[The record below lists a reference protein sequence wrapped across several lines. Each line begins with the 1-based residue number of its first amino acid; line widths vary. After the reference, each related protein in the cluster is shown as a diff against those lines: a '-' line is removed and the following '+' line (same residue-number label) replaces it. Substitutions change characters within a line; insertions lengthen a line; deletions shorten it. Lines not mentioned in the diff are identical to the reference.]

1 MNPRMTKLSIAL
13 MQVLGVGLAAGVV
26 ALPAMA
32 QQPASKERIE
42 VTGSNIK
49 RVEGES
55 ALPVTVITREE
66 IQNSGV
72 TTVQDILDRLP
83 TNMSFGS
90 FNEAGGEGS
99 ALVGFTGASL
109 RGFGTNRTL
118 VLINGK
124 RVAPYAL
131 SNQIGGGADLS
142 AIPVSVI
149 ERVEILKDGAS
160 AVYGTDAI
168 AGVINFI
175 LRKDFRGIEATG
187 SVLDTE
193 HGGARQTRFS
203 GSIGMGDL
211 SKDRFNIFFTADHLK
226 QDPLKAS
233 QRPFSDTA
241 YLPALG
247 YDRTSGNSLPAN
259 ISQPGGFSGTRN
271 PTIPFPGGASSTSCI
286 PPFSF
291 PTAGSPFQCRFDF
304 ASVIETIPNF
314 TKDNFMGRA
323 AIQLAPN
330 HQAFVE
336 ASYYKGVFDQRIS
349 PTPAGAGDVQES
361 LANATL
367 SPSSPF
373 YPTAYIASLPNGNI
387 HLPVLLSWRTLELGP
402 RWDEAKVNQSRF
414 VAGLQG
420 LIANWDYSTSLNY
433 TENQQTD
440 TYKGGYVS
448 ENGLGALIQNG
459 TVNPFGFNTPAALAA
474 MQATQILG
482 DASKNKAK
490 NYGWDAK
497 ISNEL
502 MQLPGGPLA
511 VALGVDYRKEKLD
524 LINSAFLSS
533 GDVWGG
539 AGAIPSLTGVDR
551 TVSAVFGE
559 VNVPILR
566 NLEMNVAARLDH
578 YSDFGSTTNPKVTL
592 RWTPTR
598 ELLLRAA
605 YGTGFRAPTLYD
617 LFQPFLITN
626 TAGSYDDPLRCPTTG
641 LVTDCN
647 LQFNAKQGGN
657 AALQP
662 EKSKQWYAGLV
673 WEPNNQMS
681 VGVDYFKIYIRNL
694 ITAISD
700 STIFSDFARYAPTQ
714 VVRGPVDPHFPNL
727 PGPILFV
734 LENTVNVG
742 KQSTSGV
749 DVDLTYRFPSTSV
762 GRVTAKYN
770 ATYTLSWKQQTFD
783 STDYPDFVGQGGS
796 LTGFQA
802 IPRYRHYA
810 TIDWNSGPWG
820 ATLAQNFQDSYK
832 EADFV
837 TGGERRVA
845 PYEIYDIQGRWSG
858 MKNLTLKLGIRNLL
872 DRAPPL
878 SNQENTFQAGYD
890 PSYGDPRGRM
900 YYGTITVSF
909 K

>member
-13 MQVLGVGLAAGVV
+13 MQVLGVGFAAGVV

-32 QQPASKERIE
+32 QQPAARERIE

-49 RVEGES
+49 RVEGET

-72 TTVQDILDRLP
+72 QTVQDILERLP

-99 ALVGFTGASL
+99 LLVGFTGASL

-175 LRKDFRGIEATG
+175 LRKDFRGVEATATL
-187 SVLDTE
+187 LDTE
-193 HGGARQTRFS
+193 HGGARQTRYTAS
-203 GSIGMGDL
+203 LGLGDL
-211 SKDRFNIFFTADHLK
+211 SKDRWNVFFTADHLK
-226 QDPLKAS
+226 QDPLKAADRAIS
-233 QRPFSDTA
+233 HTA
-241 YLPALG
+241 YIPGLG

-271 PTIPFPGGASSTSCI
+271 PTIPFPGGATSSSCL

-304 ASVIETIPNF
+304 ASVIEIIPNF

-323 AIQLAPN
+323 AIQLAPD

-336 ASYYKGVFDQRIS
+336 ASYYKGTFDNRIS
-349 PTPAGAGDVQES
+349 PTPAGPGTVHFS
-361 LANATL
+361 VNNATVF
-367 SPSSPF
+367 PGTPF
-373 YPTAYIASLPNGNI
+373 YPTAYIASLPGGNI
-387 HLPVLLSWRTLELGP
+387 HLPILVSYRTIELGP
-402 RWDEAKVNQSRF
+402 RFDEANVNQSRF

-420 LIANWDYSTSLNY
+420 VIAGWDYSTSLNY

-448 ENGLGALIQNG
+448 ETRLGALIQNG
-459 TVNPFGFNTPAALAA
+459 TVNPFGLNTGAALTA
-474 MQATQILG
+474 MQGAQITG

-497 ISNEL
+497 ISNEI
-502 MQLPGGPLA
+502 MQLPAGPLA

-524 LINSAFLSS
+524 LINADFLSS
-533 GDVWGG
+533 GDIWGG
-539 AGAIPSLTGVDR
+539 GGAIPSLTGVDR
-551 TVSAVFGE
+551 TVSAFFGE
-559 VNVPILR
+559 LNIPILR
-566 NLEMNVAARLDH
+566 NLEMNVAARMDH

-598 ELLLRAA
+598 ELLVRGA

-626 TAGSYDDPLRCPTTG
+626 TAGSYDDPIRCPVTG

-673 WEPNNQMS
+673 FEPNNQMS
-681 VGVDYFKIYIRNL
+681 IGVDYYKIYIRNL
-694 ITAISD
+694 ISAITD

-727 PGPILFV
+727 PGPIAFV

-742 KQSTSGV
+742 KQSTSGI
-749 DVDLTYRFPSTSV
+749 DVDTTYRFPSTSV
-762 GRVTAKYN
+762 GRFTVKYN
-770 ATYTLSWKQQTFD
+770 GAYVMSWKQQTFD
-783 STDYPDFVGQGGS
+783 NTDYPDFVGQGGS
-796 LTGFQA
+796 LVGNGA

-810 TIDWNSGPWG
+810 TLDWTSGPWG
-820 ATLAQNFQDSYK
+820 ATLAQSYQDSYK

-837 TGGERRVA
+837 TGGERRVGT
-845 PYEIYDIQGRWSG
+845 YEIYDIQGRWTGWKYLS
-858 MKNLTLKLGIRNLL
+858 LKLGVRNIF
-872 DRAPPL
+872 DRAPPV

-900 YYGTITVSF
+900 YYGTIQVSF